1 MSQSKVG
8 FELTAGKSEYEVQS
22 SEYLGEPDDRAFS
35 VSKGGAISFRLSSIS
50 LSSLVKKKITN

>member
-50 LSSLVKKKITN
+50 LSSLV